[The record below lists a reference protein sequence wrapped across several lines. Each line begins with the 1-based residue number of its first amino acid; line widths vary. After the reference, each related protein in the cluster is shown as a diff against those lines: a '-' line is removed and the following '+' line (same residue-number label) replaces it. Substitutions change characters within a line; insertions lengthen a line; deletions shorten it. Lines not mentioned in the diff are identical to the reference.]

1 MSATRCLVV
10 DDEPLAIAVI
20 ENYIKR
26 LDHLV
31 LAGTARSAEKALEIM
46 NREKIDLLFLDIRMP
61 RLDGIDLLKSLIH
74 PPAVIFTTAHKEY
87 ALDGFDLNV
96 TDYLLK
102 PVSFERF
109 LKAVNKFTA
118 VQASGQS
125 IPANTIAAE
134 QYLYLRGDKK
144 RTQKVLLTDILYI
157 ESLRNYIK
165 VKTLKQEIISYQ
177 NISTLEELL
186 PANDFIRIHRSYIVA
201 IPRIDSL
208 SATDVDVN
216 GITIPIGRMFK
227 NELMKVLGSK
237 GINGQ

>member
-20 ENYIKR
+20 ETYIKR
-26 LDHLV
+26 LDHLL
-31 LAGTARSAEKALEIM
+31 LAGTARSAEKALDIM

-61 RLDGIDLLKSLIH
+61 RLDGIDFLKSLVH
-74 PPAVIFTTAHKEY
+74 PPAVIFTTAYKEY
-87 ALDGFDLNV
+87 ALDGFELNV

-118 VQASGQS
+118 SQTAGQS
-125 IPANTIAAE
+125 APANAVAAE

-186 PANDFIRIHRSYIVA
+186 PATDFIRIHRSYIVA

-216 GITIPIGRMFK
+216 GITLPIGRMFK